1 MTTEQPSD
9 NSASSRKA
17 DTLTAVCHCGR
28 VRIQLPSKPTRLL
41 ECHCTVCYKYG
52 ALWAYFPRN
61 EPVIKIADDATLV
74 PYIREDTAGNISFN
88 RCSYCGCM
96 VCWLGEKGF
105 SGPTHKMGVNC
116 RMLTES
122 EIEGIEKK
130 VSKGPGN

>member
-1 MTTEQPSD
+1 MIT
-9 NSASSRKA
+9 
-17 DTLTAVCHCGR
+17 
-28 VRIQLPSKPTRLL
+28 
-41 ECHCTVCYKYG
+41 
-52 ALWAYFPRN
+52 
-61 EPVIKIADDATLV
+61 IADDATLV

-105 SGPTHKMGVNC
+105 SGPEHKMGVNC